1 MIETLHVKEQ
11 NKNQYNNLYQV
22 ISEQEIVNATKKLKR
37 NKSAC
42 SDKIKNEMI
51 KCSIHILIQ
60 GYMKLFNLILQ
71 TGVFPAVW
79 CEGLITPI
87 FKSDDKLDCNNYR
100 GIYISSCLGKFFCV
114 ILNERL
120 HNYTREQN
128 IIHPSQIG
136 FLPGYRTAD
145 HILTLKSLI
154 DKYVNQ
160 KTNGKIYICM
170 LCRFQKRHLTLF
182 GTMAYLLK
190 LLRSG
195 VGGNV
200 YSLIKNLYS
209 KSRCAVKQSEH
220 RTSFFPYRQGCIIS
234 PLLFNIY
241 LNDIPS
247 LLDNKD
253 SDPLTLQN
261 GTKLNCLLYADDLI
275 ILSRSKVGLQSCL
288 NQLNNWC
295 NKWMMEVNLK
305 KTKVMIFQKPMSK
318 QQTPKFLFANK
329 ILQVTQDYNY
339 LGLKLTTNGEFT
351 IAMKQLAD
359 KAKHAMHVQHKE
371 KKLIFTH

>member
-1 MIETLHVKEQ
+1 MHALS
-11 NKNQYNNLYQV
+11 
-22 ISEQEIVNATKKLKR
+22 IS
-37 NKSAC
+37 
-42 SDKIKNEMI
+42 
-51 KCSIHILIQ
+51 
-60 GYMKLFNLILQ
+60 
-71 TGVFPAVW
+71 
-79 CEGLITPI
+79 
-87 FKSDDKLDCNNYR
+87 
-100 GIYISSCLGKFFCV
+100 
-114 ILNERL
+114 
-120 HNYTREQN
+120 
-128 IIHPSQIG
+128 
-136 FLPGYRTAD
+136 
-145 HILTLKSLI
+145 
-154 DKYVNQ
+154 
-160 KTNGKIYICM
+160 
-170 LCRFQKRHLTLF
+170 KRHLTLF

-200 YSLIKNLYS
+200 YSLIKNLCS

-220 RTSFFPYRQGCIIS
+220 RTSFFPYCKGVRQGCIIS

-253 SDPLTLQN
+253 SDPLTLPN

-295 NKWMMEVNLK
+295 NKWMMAVNLK

-339 LGLKLTTNGEFT
+339 LGLKLTTNGKFT

-371 KKLIFTH
+371 KS